1 MGRVDVATNWYTQAH
16 GIGPWFVGVGFIRPH
31 VDWSAPQEFW
41 DLYPEEKCGND
52 VAKHPTPPE
61 VRARTI
67 CTITIQLTT
76 VLVLESTYNMYY
88 YYSVYD
94 CTSTGE
100 YLQYVLLLFS

>member
-16 GIGPWFVGVGFIRPH
+16 GIGPWFIGVGFIRPH

-41 DLYPEEKCGND
+41 DLYPEEKCGKD

-67 CTITIQLTT
+67 CTITIQFTT

-88 YYSVYD
+88 YYSVND

-100 YLQYVLLLFS
+100 YLLY